1 MHHKALQLV
10 IAEVRR
16 YIRVFSSLRPQ
27 YVWSWNNGFNS
38 NWLQSPQ
45 LFLNP
50 GIITNIY
57 PLRSAYTRLS
67 VRPSLQPLV
76 HPHVCLYVCPF
87 VCINLLFKQ
96 WTFKIFLRITT
107 RCSRTMSIQPNVR
120 PSVCFYFCYFFLSL
134 AKIYSK
140 WSFHINHTYHY
151 IRLHFGYFALR
162 KKYYVLL
169 G

>member
-1 MHHKALQLV
+1 M
-10 IAEVRR
+10 
-16 YIRVFSSLRPQ
+16 RPQ

-67 VRPSLQPLV
+67 VCLSVRPCS
-76 HPHVCLYVCPF
+76 HWFIRTSVCPF

-107 RCSRTMSIQPNVR
+107 RCTRTMSIQPNVR
-120 PSVCFYFCYFFLSL
+120 PSLLLLFFFSL
-134 AKIYSK
+134 TKIYSK